1 MSQRSVP
8 SNFKKHACYWA
19 HLCLQSKCICAWGP
33 GVWISAEHPGWRFQ
47 CPLTAYEADLIM
59 DKTFAWQY
67 IGFSDRHI
75 TNQNNELQPR
85 HIQKKSAVELYS
97 FSRYVVVQTLCP
109 ALCDSMDCSTPGFP
123 VLRYLHSLKFMSI
136 VPTMPSNHLILYCPL
151 LLLHSIAVMLF

>member
-67 IGFSDRHI
+67 IGFSKTDISPTKIMSCNHATFRKKVQLNFTHLAGMLLFRHCVQLFA
-75 TNQNNELQPR
+75 TPWTAARQASL
-85 HIQKKSAVELYS
+85 S
-97 FSRYVVVQTLCP
+97 FAIFTL
-109 ALCDSMDCSTPGFP
+109 
-123 VLRYLHSLKFMSI
+123 
-136 VPTMPSNHLILYCPL
+136 SNSCPL
-151 LLLHSIAVMLF
+151 CQRCHPTISSSVAPFSSCTQ